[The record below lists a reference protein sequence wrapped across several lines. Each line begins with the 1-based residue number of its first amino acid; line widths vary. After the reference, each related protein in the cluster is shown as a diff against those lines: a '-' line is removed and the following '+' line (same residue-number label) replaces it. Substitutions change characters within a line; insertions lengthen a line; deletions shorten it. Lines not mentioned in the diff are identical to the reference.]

1 MRFYFPSNFFALH
14 RPQPTFR
21 RQNKIGSLDGITL
34 QVQVV
39 IKTFFWN
46 FLIWN
51 KSSIINNMTTK
62 LGFHL
67 VVQRSGWWVDD
78 TLTMT
83 MVVFGS
89 RLWVN
94 PDDTMTMTM
103 VVFGSGLWVN
113 PDDTLTMTMVV
124 FGELQKNVFIQSRTL
139 LTTHP
144 CSSRCIN
151 TIPGGIQW
159 KNLSL
164 FSFSPHMH
172 YGTWSPGKPWHWFPR
187 EN

>member
-14 RPQPTFR
+14 RLQPTFR

-39 IKTFFWN
+39 IKTFFEIFECFPKHWST
-46 FLIWN
+46 FIKALFS
-51 KSSIINNMTTK
+51 KSISKFEINPPFINNMTTK

-67 VVQRSGWWVDD
+67 VVQRSGWWV
-78 TLTMT
+78 
-83 MVVFGS
+83 
-89 RLWVN
+89 
-94 PDDTMTMTM
+94 
-103 VVFGSGLWVN
+103 
-113 PDDTLTMTMVV
+113 DDTLTMTMVV